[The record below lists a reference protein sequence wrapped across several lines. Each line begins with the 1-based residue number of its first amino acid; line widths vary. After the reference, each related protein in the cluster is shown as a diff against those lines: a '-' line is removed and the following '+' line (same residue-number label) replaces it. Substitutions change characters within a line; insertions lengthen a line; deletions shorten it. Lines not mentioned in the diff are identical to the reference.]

1 MGRKVNPIGFRLK
14 INRDWDARWFAEGTR
29 FVDNLQEDFK
39 IRQFVYKGDYLAAK
53 PDRPR
58 RTNNNAGNAAG
69 GGGDGAAPQQG
80 RPQQTNR
87 PQGNRPQGRQK
98 EKPNA
103 MLSRVEIERYPN
115 LVTVTV
121 HTGKPGVLI
130 GHKGETIKK
139 LKTDLEKLTKKS
151 VKIDVKEISKP
162 DLDAKIV
169 ADSIVSQ
176 LEKRIGHS
184 RAMKRAI
191 QQAMRQGALG
201 IKIQVSGRLGGS
213 EMSRREWQTE
223 GRVPRSTLRSL
234 IDYAHSEALTTYG
247 RLGVKVWVYTGMKAR
262 EDIPEMVAD
271 TYVSQ

>member
-1 MGRKVNPIGFRLK
+1 MGRKVNPIAFRLK

-29 FVDNLQEDFK
+29 YVEMLHEDFH
-39 IRQFVYKGDYLAAK
+39 IRQFVYKADYLAA
-53 PDRPR
+53 RPER
-58 RTNNNAGNAAG
+58 RAPARPQGEG
-69 GGGDGAAPQQG
+69 GAPPQQ
-80 RPQQTNR
+80 NR
-87 PQGNRPQGRQK
+87 PQGNRPGGGGGRQK

-103 MLSRVEIERYPN
+103 MLSRVQIERYPN
-115 LVTVTV
+115 VVTVTI

-139 LKTDLEKLTKKS
+139 LRVELEKMTKKI
-151 VKIDVKEISKP
+151 VKIEVKEIAKP

-176 LEKRIGHS
+176 LEKRIGHG

-191 QQAMRQGALG
+191 QQAMRMGALG
-201 IKIQVSGRLGGS
+201 IKIQISGRLGGS
-213 EMSRREWQTE
+213 EMSRREWQAE
-223 GRVPRSTLRSL
+223 GRVPRSTMRAL

-262 EDIPEMVAD
+262 EDVPEMVAD